1 MHSFMGQTLLRKY
14 RAGFAYHFSRL
25 FPIVKALLSEM
36 KQTDEEIEKTEG
48 EFVSLLKELTSS
60 DADIMASLNEFI
72 QMIEG

>member
-1 MHSFMGQTLLRKY
+1 
-14 RAGFAYHFSRL
+14 
-25 FPIVKALLSEM
+25 M

-72 QMIEG
+72 QMIEGDEDG